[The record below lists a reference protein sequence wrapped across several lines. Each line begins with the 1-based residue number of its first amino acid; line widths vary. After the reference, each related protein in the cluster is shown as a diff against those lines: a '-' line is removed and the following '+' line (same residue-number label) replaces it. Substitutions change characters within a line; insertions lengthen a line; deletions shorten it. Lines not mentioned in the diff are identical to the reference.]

1 MKVFS
6 ATDRGLVRSMN
17 QDSIY
22 CQENAVG
29 SFPNLFM
36 VADGMGGH
44 KAGDYASRT
53 CVERIAGAVKEST
66 RRTPVSIMEE
76 AVSAANKKII
86 EDASGNSELTGMGT
100 TLVMAVII
108 ENIVYVANVGDSRLY
123 LIREGCIRQITEDHS
138 LVEEMVRNGEIKKE
152 EARLHPN
159 KNIITRA
166 IGAARQVTAD
176 YFEIEIGQGDFVLL
190 CSDGLSNMIEDQEM
204 LSIVKDNGEDIRAA
218 GEMLVETANRAGGKD
233 NISIILIKL

>member
-53 CVERIAGAVKEST
+53 CVERIAGAVKESA
-66 RRTPVSIMEE
+66 RKTPVSIMEE

-108 ENIVYVANVGDSRLY
+108 ENVVYVANVGDSRLY

-176 YFEIEIGQGDFVLL
+176 YFEIEIEQGDCILL

-218 GEMLVETANRAGGKD
+218 GEMLVETANRAGGDRK
-233 NISIILIKL
+233 SVV